1 MFNLIRKIILIAQMV
16 KKKKKSNQ
24 MNKQINKKPST
35 TESVLKL
42 HPQINDNLLCG
53 K

>member
-16 KKKKKSNQ
+16 KKKKSNQ